1 MSQVLLFLLDHSV
14 DARPDTVIAES
25 KNTDVLY
32 YRHPKELLSDIY
44 KCSIFTPQIKGTHE
58 DTYLIPGTQLMYT
71 SVHSDVTWE
80 NCGYSY
86 NTLIQV

>member
-1 MSQVLLFLLDHSV
+1 MSQALLFLLYHLV
-14 DARPDTVIAES
+14 DTRPDIVIVES

-32 YRHPKELLSDIY
+32 YRHPKELISDIY
-44 KCSIFTPQIKGTHE
+44 KYNIFTPQIKGTHE

-80 NCGYSY
+80 NCGYIVI
-86 NTLIQV
+86 TL